1 MGDYA
6 RGDAAAFDE
15 VYAFVSPRLYAFCL
29 RMAGRK
35 PEADDVFQDTFLKLH
50 RSRASYVPG
59 TNVLHW
65 SFAIARSTFL
75 DRMRHKKRRPED
87 LVDGDDAAAR
97 LDAAAMIAESPESA
111 AHALELMTIVHRELA
126 RMSDRNRT
134 AYILLRQEGLTV
146 DEAAAVMGTSND
158 AIKQRAHRAN
168 ETIREAVTVAG
179 WQGAWR

>member
-1 MGDYA
+1 MRDYA
-6 RGDAAAFDE
+6 RGDAVAFEE
-15 VYAFVSPRLYAFCL
+15 VYAFVSPRLYSFCL
-29 RMAGRK
+29 RLAGRK

-75 DRMRHKKRRPED
+75 DRLRHKKRRPED
-87 LVDGDDAAAR
+87 LVDADDAAAR

-126 RMSDRNRT
+126 RMSDLNRT

-146 DEAAAVMGTSND
+146 EEAAAVMGTSND